1 VSAGPGVTATATATV
16 AAPATRRARPRT
28 GLRGTGV
35 AGMVSAAVIAVA
47 TFVAVFGPL
56 LAPYNPNLP
65 NLSLAWVGPVGG
77 HLLGF
82 DFQGRDVFSR
92 LLAGAQSSMLG
103 PLAVVVLSMIAGV
116 VLAVVAAW
124 RRGAADAVIS
134 SGLDILFAFPGI
146 LLAVLATAVF
156 GAGLTA
162 AAIALSIAY
171 MPYVARVLRG
181 VALRERTQPYIAAL
195 EVQGS
200 SATVICARH
209 LIPNMLPLIVAQG
222 TIMFGWAMV
231 DLAAISFLG
240 LGVQPPQAN
249 WGVMISE
256 NQTGIL
262 QGYPLPALSAGLCIV
277 AVVIAFNVL
286 GERLFAQAQAAGR

>member
-1 VSAGPGVTATATATV
+1 VSAGPVSAGLTVTTPTA
-16 AAPATRRARPRT
+16 PRTRRLS

-35 AGMVSAAVIAVA
+35 AGMVSATVIALA
-47 TFVAVFGPL
+47 TFAAIFGPL

-65 NLSLAWVGPVGG
+65 NLSLAWVGPGGG
-77 HLLGF
+77 HLLGY

-92 LLAGAQSSMLG
+92 LLVGAQSSMLG
-103 PLAVVVLSMIAGV
+103 PLFVVVLSMAAGA
-116 VLAVVAAW
+116 VLAVIAAW
-124 RRGAADAVIS
+124 RRGAVDSVIS

-146 LLAVLATAVF
+146 LLAVLATAIF

-181 VALRERTQPYIAAL
+181 VALRERSQPYVAAL
-195 EVQGS
+195 EVQGA
-200 SATVICARH
+200 SATAICLRH
-209 LIPNMLPLIVAQG
+209 LIPNMTPLIVAQA

-231 DLAAISFLG
+231 DLAAVSFLG

-262 QGYPLPALSAGLCIV
+262 QGYPLPALSAGVCIV

-286 GERLFAQAQAAGR
+286 GERLFEQAAGR

>member
-1 VSAGPGVTATATATV
+1 
-16 AAPATRRARPRT
+16 
-28 GLRGTGV
+28 
-35 AGMVSAAVIAVA
+35 M
-47 TFVAVFGPL
+47 
-56 LAPYNPNLP
+56 
-65 NLSLAWVGPVGG
+65 
-77 HLLGF
+77 
-82 DFQGRDVFSR
+82 FSR

-181 VALRERTQPYIAAL
+181 VALRERSQPYIAAL

-209 LIPNMLPLIVAQG
+209 LIPNMLPLIVAQA

-262 QGYPLPALSAGLCIV
+262 QGYPLPALSAGVCIV

-286 GERLFAQAQAAGR
+286 GERLFEQAQAAGR

>member
-1 VSAGPGVTATATATV
+1 VSAGPVSAGLTDTTP
-16 AAPATRRARPRT
+16 AAPRTRRLS

-35 AGMVSAAVIAVA
+35 AGMVSAAVIALATVA
-47 TFVAVFGPL
+47 AIFGPL

-65 NLSLAWVGPVGG
+65 NLSLAWVGPGGG
-77 HLLGF
+77 HLLGY

-103 PLAVVVLSMIAGV
+103 PLFVVVLSMAAGAL
-116 VLAVVAAW
+116 LAVIAAW
-124 RRGAADAVIS
+124 RRGAVDSVIS

-146 LLAVLATAVF
+146 LLAVLATAIF

-181 VALRERTQPYIAAL
+181 VALRERSQPYVAAL

-200 SATVICARH
+200 SATAICLRH
-209 LIPNMLPLIVAQG
+209 LIPNMTPLIVAQA

-262 QGYPLPALSAGLCIV
+262 QGYPLPALSAGVCIV

-286 GERLFAQAQAAGR
+286 GERLFEQAAGR